1 MRPGGKR
8 RGIPAHWPAQMHHWD
23 HVLSPEAPLHA
34 EAKPPAA
41 YPMSVD
47 LHAGVEVGVVLTGRL
62 EQLWPDRECSRGP
75 GEVWLA
81 GAWEPHAWRI
91 DDPTTTCVVLMFLP
105 DFLGD
110 EMLDGVLCLH
120 LVSVPPEQRPEVR
133 GERLRQEVLSLGR
146 AMQAEVRGERPGWSL
161 AVRLHLLLLL
171 LALRREWE
179 PPTASGPANDV
190 STSGLARIVP
200 ALEAVQRGEG
210 RPPHL
215 AEAAAACGLS
225 VSQFTRVFR
234 TLTGRSFGDFCLRAR
249 LATASRLL
257 LATDLTMEAIAER
270 VGFLDGSHLHKR
282 FSRVYGLAPSA
293 YRQHHRQPNAG

>member
-1 MRPGGKR
+1 MQPGGNR
-8 RGIPAHWPAQMHHWD
+8 RGIPAHWSAQMQHWD
-23 HVLSPEAPLHA
+23 HVLSSEAPLHA
-34 EAKPPAA
+34 EAKPAAA
-41 YPMSVD
+41 YPMYVD

-62 EQLWPDRECSRGP
+62 EQSWLDHDCSLGP
-75 GEVWLA
+75 GEAWLA

-105 DFLGD
+105 NFLGD
-110 EMLDGVLCLH
+110 EMLDGVPWLH
-120 LVSVPPEQRPEVR
+120 LVSVPPAQRPRVH
-133 GERLRQEVLSLGR
+133 GKRLRQEALSLGR
-146 AMQAEVRGERPGWSL
+146 AMQSEVVEERPGWPM

-179 PPTASGPANDV
+179 PPTVSEARNDV
-190 STSGLARIVP
+190 PPSGLARIVP

-215 AEAAAACGLS
+215 TEAATACGLS

-234 TLTGRSFGDFCLRAR
+234 ALMGCSYGDFCLRAR
-249 LATASRLL
+249 LATAARLL
-257 LATDLTMEAIAER
+257 LATDLTTEAIAER

-282 FSRVYGLAPSA
+282 FTRIYGLAPSV
-293 YRQHHRQPNAG
+293 YRQRHRQP